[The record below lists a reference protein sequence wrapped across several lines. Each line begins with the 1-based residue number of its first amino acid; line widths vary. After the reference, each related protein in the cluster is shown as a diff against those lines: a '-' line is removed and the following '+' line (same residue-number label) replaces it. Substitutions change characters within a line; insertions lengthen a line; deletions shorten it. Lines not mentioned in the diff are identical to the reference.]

1 MILSLY
7 ILIPP
12 RRILDYTA
20 MLILSNK
27 DNINNL
33 NKDYNYIDINN
44 KQFIFNNYKTKSTYN
59 SVIIDIPDNLMNVIN
74 LYLKYHNNKKL
85 INKKTIFFLVNYY
98 GENISQ
104 INFITKMLNKIFNKK
119 ISVSMLRN
127 IYLTSKYSLDINNL
141 EKDTALM
148 GTSVNNSLNNYIK
161 LS

>member
-1 MILSLY
+1 
-7 ILIPP
+7 
-12 RRILDYTA
+12 

-148 GTSVNNSLNNYIK
+148 GTSINNSLNNYIK